1 MTGVRNYKEL
11 AVWQRSMELAQA
23 LYVASERLPEVEKF
37 GLTAQLRRG
46 VVSVPSNIAEGYG
59 RQSTGDY
66 RHHLSIAR
74 GSLLE
79 VEAQLLLCE
88 RLGYLKHDETA
99 PLLDEVEQIAKML
112 AGLIAKLH

>member
-11 AVWQRSMELAQA
+11 AVWPRSMELAQA
-23 LYVASERLPEVEKF
+23 LYVASERLREVERF

-59 RQSTGDY
+59 RQSTGDH
-66 RHHLSIAR
+66 RQHFSIAT

-79 VEAQLLLCE
+79 VETRLLLCE
-88 RLGYLKHDETA
+88 RLGYLKHDETS

-112 AGLIAKLH
+112 AALIATLH

>member
-1 MTGVRNYKEL
+1 
-11 AVWQRSMELAQA
+11 MELAQA
-23 LYVASERLPEVEKF
+23 LYVPSERLPEVEKF